1 MKRKV
6 KWAAISVKEQFQAC
20 CSYEAVVAHVQDN
33 EKVQERDE
41 DLCESLGSMHLSN
54 VAKATSIT
62 GVSLSK
68 AHEPTGVDCLH
79 VTLCKAPILV
89 HGKSMI
95 TKIETQECE
104 PTSLQTCNKISALF
118 KEQHAKQ
125 QQLPVVLTSP
135 MKLDTKTEQC
145 CALPISQNL
154 QNSKPHILMAP
165 PKIEP
170 RVIKASK
177 DVMHNVERMA
187 KTLKHGAQGIQQ
199 LQVKPI
205 SKQVLQKGTRPLGI
219 NAQAFTPKD
228 FGGKVSLHHQASPP
242 TRLKK
247 HVSGPL
253 PRVVGISPT
262 SRGIDNGATRSPQTH
277 VAKLKHVSGPLPGTH
292 VGVSQGMPHVGSPC
306 NAKQFKTNKQQMAN
320 APLGQLELMAI
331 LQSMKKPSKEIA
343 LVGEG
348 KRNKKS
354 NDTSNLGVDVG
365 KHTSSGTNVIHVPTC
380 NHLQEQGASQPT
392 CVPPLTMLERR
403 SYQESGASRD
413 QGERM
418 HQVGQDLGG
427 CTSSTM
433 QYQAMPSHAPR
444 FVLASLSPSLHQ
456 NKRVISSPMFNHL
469 RKEKNHAA
477 IKIQAAF
484 RGFLVRRTMI
494 QQCLNKK
501 VIDADEEEDHAG
513 AQSVST
519 CMSRI
524 EVQHDK
530 KMQQQQATTSK
541 EWNGSIRT
549 AQDYQA
555 LLHNKQV
562 AAMKRERALEYALLR
577 QHWKT
582 GSRSHK
588 GTLQWSREDHV
599 ADKLGW
605 VWSWLDRASHVGAHG
620 LKNHVFNDSPDF
632 QEQHSESVSVKS
644 TVGVCTT
651 DIGSPDFDYQGWKNS
666 QEWPLSLRQQHAIGL
681 LQSIQNVPRKSS
693 PIQHKASISVSPL
706 SIPTNNATPPHIE
719 AASKLAKP
727 PNLCQVCAQDIQP
740 EETFEQH
747 SQLGRQDV
755 STTSESCMSM
765 ESEASENEASKL
777 RVQKILNFLEESTKD
792 DQESVGSCPGM
803 GPSVYKQLTS
813 PFVGLK
819 MRSQGGGRQPTC
831 VLQHK
836 ASISNSN
843 KETLIEAQISVALS
857 DDDSVGTTAASVQQP
872 TMRL

>member
-1 MKRKV
+1 
-6 KWAAISVKEQFQAC
+6 
-20 CSYEAVVAHVQDN
+20 
-33 EKVQERDE
+33 
-41 DLCESLGSMHLSN
+41 
-54 VAKATSIT
+54 
-62 GVSLSK
+62 
-68 AHEPTGVDCLH
+68 
-79 VTLCKAPILV
+79 
-89 HGKSMI
+89 
-95 TKIETQECE
+95 
-104 PTSLQTCNKISALF
+104 
-118 KEQHAKQ
+118 
-125 QQLPVVLTSP
+125 
-135 MKLDTKTEQC
+135 
-145 CALPISQNL
+145 
-154 QNSKPHILMAP
+154 
-165 PKIEP
+165 
-170 RVIKASK
+170 
-177 DVMHNVERMA
+177 
-187 KTLKHGAQGIQQ
+187 
-199 LQVKPI
+199 
-205 SKQVLQKGTRPLGI
+205 
-219 NAQAFTPKD
+219 
-228 FGGKVSLHHQASPP
+228 
-242 TRLKK
+242 
-247 HVSGPL
+247 
-253 PRVVGISPT
+253 
-262 SRGIDNGATRSPQTH
+262 
-277 VAKLKHVSGPLPGTH
+277 
-292 VGVSQGMPHVGSPC
+292 
-306 NAKQFKTNKQQMAN
+306 
-320 APLGQLELMAI
+320 
-331 LQSMKKPSKEIA
+331 
-343 LVGEG
+343 
-348 KRNKKS
+348 
-354 NDTSNLGVDVG
+354 
-365 KHTSSGTNVIHVPTC
+365 
-380 NHLQEQGASQPT
+380 
-392 CVPPLTMLERR
+392 
-403 SYQESGASRD
+403 
-413 QGERM
+413 
-418 HQVGQDLGG
+418 
-427 CTSSTM
+427 
-433 QYQAMPSHAPR
+433 
-444 FVLASLSPSLHQ
+444 
-456 NKRVISSPMFNHL
+456 
-469 RKEKNHAA
+469 
-477 IKIQAAF
+477 
-484 RGFLVRRTMI
+484 
-494 QQCLNKK
+494 
-501 VIDADEEEDHAG
+501 
-513 AQSVST
+513 
-519 CMSRI
+519 MSRI

-541 EWNGSIRT
+541 EWNGSIHT

-620 LKNHVFNDSPDF
+620 LKNHVFDDSPDF

-644 TVGVCTT
+644 TLGVCTT

-681 LQSIQNVPRKSS
+681 LQSNQNVPRKSS
-693 PIQHKASISVSPL
+693 PIQHKASVSVSPL

-719 AASKLAKP
+719 AASRLAKP

-872 TMRL
+872 TLRL

>member
-6 KWAAISVKEQFQAC
+6 KWAAITMKEQFQAC

-33 EKVQERDE
+33 EEVQERDE
-41 DLCESLGSMHLSN
+41 DLCEPLGSMRLSN

-68 AHEPTGVDCLH
+68 AHEPIGVDCLH
-79 VTLCKAPILV
+79 VTLCKTPILV

-104 PTSLQTCNKISALF
+104 PTSLQTCNKISALL
-118 KEQHAKQ
+118 KEQQAKQ
-125 QQLPVVLTSP
+125 QQLPVVRTSP
-135 MKLDTKTEQC
+135 MKLDTKIEQF

-177 DVMHNVERMA
+177 DVMHNVDPMA
-187 KTLKHGAQGIQQ
+187 KTSKHGAQGIQQ

-228 FGGKVSLHHQASPP
+228 FGGRVYLHHQASPP

-262 SRGIDNGATRSPQTH
+262 SRGIDIGATRSPQTH
-277 VAKLKHVSGPLPGTH
+277 VPKLKHVSGPLPRTH

-306 NAKQFKTNKQQMAN
+306 NAKQVKTNKQQMAN

-331 LQSMKKPSKEIA
+331 LGSMKNPSKEIA
-343 LVGEG
+343 VVGEG
-348 KRNKKS
+348 KRKKKS
-354 NDTSNLGVDVG
+354 NNTSNLGVDVG

-403 SYQESGASRD
+403 SSQESGASRD

-418 HQVGQDLGG
+418 HQIGQDVG
-427 CTSSTM
+427 
-433 QYQAMPSHAPR
+433 
-444 FVLASLSPSLHQ
+444 
-456 NKRVISSPMFNHL
+456 
-469 RKEKNHAA
+469 
-477 IKIQAAF
+477 
-484 RGFLVRRTMI
+484 
-494 QQCLNKK
+494 
-501 VIDADEEEDHAG
+501 DEEEDHAG

-681 LQSIQNVPRKSS
+681 LQSNQNVPRKSS

-719 AASKLAKP
+719 AASRLAKP

-872 TMRL
+872 TLRL

>member
-6 KWAAISVKEQFQAC
+6 KWAAITVKEQFQAC
-20 CSYEAVVAHVQDN
+20 CSYEAVLAHVQDN
-33 EKVQERDE
+33 EEVQEKDE
-41 DLCESLGSMHLSN
+41 DLCEPLGSMHISN
-54 VAKATSIT
+54 VAKATSIS

-68 AHEPTGVDCLH
+68 AREPTGVDCLH

-118 KEQHAKQ
+118 KEQQAKQ

-135 MKLDTKTEQC
+135 MKLDTKIEQC
-145 CALPISQNL
+145 FALPISQNL
-154 QNSKPHILMAP
+154 QNSKPHISMAP

-177 DVMHNVERMA
+177 DVMHNVDCMA
-187 KTLKHGAQGIQQ
+187 RTSKHGAQGIQQ
-199 LQVKPI
+199 SQVKPI
-205 SKQVLQKGTRPLGI
+205 SKQVLQKGTRPLGS

-228 FGGKVSLHHQASPP
+228 FGGRVSLHHQASPP

-262 SRGIDNGATRSPQTH
+262 SRGIDPGATRSPQTH
-277 VAKLKHVSGPLPGTH
+277 VPKLKHVSGPLPRTH

-331 LQSMKKPSKEIA
+331 LGSMKKPSKEIA
-343 LVGEG
+343 LVVEA
-348 KRNKKS
+348 KRNTKS
-354 NDTSNLGVDVG
+354 NNTSNLGANVG

-380 NHLQEQGASQPT
+380 NHLQERGASQPT

-403 SYQESGASRD
+403 SSQGSGASRD

-418 HQVGQDLGG
+418 HQVGRDVG
-427 CTSSTM
+427 
-433 QYQAMPSHAPR
+433 
-444 FVLASLSPSLHQ
+444 
-456 NKRVISSPMFNHL
+456 
-469 RKEKNHAA
+469 
-477 IKIQAAF
+477 
-484 RGFLVRRTMI
+484 
-494 QQCLNKK
+494 
-501 VIDADEEEDHAG
+501 DEEEDHAR

-524 EVQHDK
+524 EVQHDR
-530 KMQQQQATTSK
+530 KMQQQEATTSK

-605 VWSWLDRASHVGAHG
+605 VWSWLDRATHAGAHG
-620 LKNHVFNDSPDF
+620 LKNHVFDDSPDF

-681 LQSIQNVPRKSS
+681 LQSNQNVPRKSS

-706 SIPTNNATPPHIE
+706 SIPTNNATPSHIE
-719 AASKLAKP
+719 AASRLAKP

-740 EETFEQH
+740 EETFKQH

-777 RVQKILNFLEESTKD
+777 RVQKLLNFLEESTKD

-831 VLQHK
+831 VLQHT

-872 TMRL
+872 TLRL

>member
-6 KWAAISVKEQFQAC
+6 KWAAITMKEQFQAC

-33 EKVQERDE
+33 EEMQERDE
-41 DLCESLGSMHLSN
+41 DLCEPLGSMHLSN

-68 AHEPTGVDCLH
+68 AHEPTGVDCLQ
-79 VTLCKAPILV
+79 VTLCKPPILV

-104 PTSLQTCNKISALF
+104 PTSLQTCNKISALL
-118 KEQHAKQ
+118 KEQQAKQ
-125 QQLPVVLTSP
+125 QQLPVVFTSP
-135 MKLDTKTEQC
+135 MKLDTKIEQC

-177 DVMHNVERMA
+177 DVMHNVDRMA
-187 KTLKHGAQGIQQ
+187 KTSKHGAQGIQQ

-219 NAQAFTPKD
+219 HAQAFTPKD
-228 FGGKVSLHHQASPP
+228 FGGRVSLHHQASPP

-277 VAKLKHVSGPLPGTH
+277 VPKLKHVSGPLPRTH

-306 NAKQFKTNKQQMAN
+306 NAKQSKTNKQQMAN

-331 LQSMKKPSKEIA
+331 LGSMKKPSKEIA

-403 SYQESGASRD
+403 SSQESGASRD

-418 HQVGQDLGG
+418 HQVGQDVG
-427 CTSSTM
+427 
-433 QYQAMPSHAPR
+433 
-444 FVLASLSPSLHQ
+444 
-456 NKRVISSPMFNHL
+456 
-469 RKEKNHAA
+469 
-477 IKIQAAF
+477 
-484 RGFLVRRTMI
+484 
-494 QQCLNKK
+494 
-501 VIDADEEEDHAG
+501 DEEEDHAG

-588 GTLQWSREDHV
+588 GTFQWSREDHV

-605 VWSWLDRASHVGAHG
+605 VWSWLDRATHVGAHG
-620 LKNHVFNDSPDF
+620 LKNHDFNDSPDF

-681 LQSIQNVPRKSS
+681 LQSNQNVPRKSS

-719 AASKLAKP
+719 AASRLAKP

-872 TMRL
+872 TLRL

>member
-6 KWAAISVKEQFQAC
+6 KWAAITVKEQFQAC

-33 EKVQERDE
+33 EEMQERDE
-41 DLCESLGSMHLSN
+41 DLCEPLGSMHLSN

-68 AHEPTGVDCLH
+68 AHEPTGVDCLQ

-95 TKIETQECE
+95 TKIEAQECE
-104 PTSLQTCNKISALF
+104 PTSLQTCNKISALL
-118 KEQHAKQ
+118 KEQQAKQ
-125 QQLPVVLTSP
+125 QQLPVVFTSP
-135 MKLDTKTEQC
+135 MKLDTKIEQC

-177 DVMHNVERMA
+177 DVMHNVDRMV
-187 KTLKHGAQGIQQ
+187 KTSKHGAQGIQQ

-205 SKQVLQKGTRPLGI
+205 SKHVLQKGTRPLGI
-219 NAQAFTPKD
+219 HAQAFTPKD
-228 FGGKVSLHHQASPP
+228 FGGRVSLHHQASPP

-277 VAKLKHVSGPLPGTH
+277 VPKLKHVSGPLPRTH

-331 LQSMKKPSKEIA
+331 LGSMKKPSKEIA

-403 SYQESGASRD
+403 SSQESGASRD

-418 HQVGQDLGG
+418 HQVGQDVG
-427 CTSSTM
+427 
-433 QYQAMPSHAPR
+433 
-444 FVLASLSPSLHQ
+444 
-456 NKRVISSPMFNHL
+456 
-469 RKEKNHAA
+469 
-477 IKIQAAF
+477 
-484 RGFLVRRTMI
+484 
-494 QQCLNKK
+494 
-501 VIDADEEEDHAG
+501 DEEEDHAG

-582 GSRSHK
+582 GSRSRK

-605 VWSWLDRASHVGAHG
+605 VWSWLDRATHVGAHG
-620 LKNHVFNDSPDF
+620 LKNHDFNDSPDF

-681 LQSIQNVPRKSS
+681 LQSNQNVPRKSS

-719 AASKLAKP
+719 AASRLAKP

-872 TMRL
+872 TLRL

>member
-6 KWAAISVKEQFQAC
+6 KWAAITVKEQFQAC
-20 CSYEAVVAHVQDN
+20 CSYEAMVAHVQDN

-41 DLCESLGSMHLSN
+41 DLCEPLGSMHISN

-118 KEQHAKQ
+118 KEQQAKQ

-135 MKLDTKTEQC
+135 MKLDTKIEQC
-145 CALPISQNL
+145 CALQISQNL

-177 DVMHNVERMA
+177 DVMHNVDRMA
-187 KTLKHGAQGIQQ
+187 KTSKHGAQGIQQ
-199 LQVKPI
+199 SQVKPI

-228 FGGKVSLHHQASPP
+228 FGGRVSLHHQASPP

-253 PRVVGISPT
+253 PRVVGITPT
-262 SRGIDNGATRSPQTH
+262 SRGIDNGVTRSPQTH
-277 VAKLKHVSGPLPGTH
+277 VPKLKHVSGPLPRTH

-320 APLGQLELMAI
+320 APLGQLELMTI
-331 LQSMKKPSKEIA
+331 LGSMKKPSKEIA

-348 KRNKKS
+348 KRNTKS
-354 NDTSNLGVDVG
+354 NNTSNLGADVG
-365 KHTSSGTNVIHVPTC
+365 THTSSGTNVIHVPTC

-392 CVPPLTMLERR
+392 YVPPMTILERR
-403 SYQESGASRD
+403 SSQGSGASRD

-418 HQVGQDLGG
+418 HQVGQDVG
-427 CTSSTM
+427 
-433 QYQAMPSHAPR
+433 
-444 FVLASLSPSLHQ
+444 
-456 NKRVISSPMFNHL
+456 
-469 RKEKNHAA
+469 
-477 IKIQAAF
+477 
-484 RGFLVRRTMI
+484 
-494 QQCLNKK
+494 
-501 VIDADEEEDHAG
+501 DEEEDHAG
-513 AQSVST
+513 AHSVST

-524 EVQHDK
+524 EVQHDRK
-530 KMQQQQATTSK
+530 VQQQQATTSK

-605 VWSWLDRASHVGAHG
+605 VWSWLDRATHVGAHG

-632 QEQHSESVSVKS
+632 QEQHSESDSVKS

-666 QEWPLSLRQQHAIGL
+666 QEWPLSLRQQHAVGL
-681 LQSIQNVPRKSS
+681 LQSNQNVPRKSS

-719 AASKLAKP
+719 AASRLAKP

-740 EETFEQH
+740 KETFEQH

-803 GPSVYKQLTS
+803 VPSVYKQLAS
-813 PFVGLK
+813 PVVGLK

-872 TMRL
+872 TLRL

>member
-6 KWAAISVKEQFQAC
+6 KWAAITVKEQFQAC
-20 CSYEAVVAHVQDN
+20 CSYEAVLAHVQDN
-33 EKVQERDE
+33 EEVQERDE
-41 DLCESLGSMHLSN
+41 DLCEPLGSMHISN

-68 AHEPTGVDCLH
+68 AREPTGVDCLH

-118 KEQHAKQ
+118 KEQQAKQ

-135 MKLDTKTEQC
+135 MKLDTKIEQC
-145 CALPISQNL
+145 FALPISQNL
-154 QNSKPHILMAP
+154 QNSKPHISMAP

-177 DVMHNVERMA
+177 DVMHNVDCMA
-187 KTLKHGAQGIQQ
+187 RTSKHGAQGIQQ
-199 LQVKPI
+199 SQVKPI
-205 SKQVLQKGTRPLGI
+205 SKQVLQKGTRPLGS

-228 FGGKVSLHHQASPP
+228 FGGRVSLHHQASPP

-253 PRVVGISPT
+253 PRVVGISRT
-262 SRGIDNGATRSPQTH
+262 SRGIDPGATRSPQTH
-277 VAKLKHVSGPLPGTH
+277 VPKLKHVSGPLPRTH

-331 LQSMKKPSKEIA
+331 LGSMKKPSKEIA
-343 LVGEG
+343 LVVEA
-348 KRNKKS
+348 KRNTKS
-354 NDTSNLGVDVG
+354 NNTSNLGANVG

-380 NHLQEQGASQPT
+380 NHLQERGASQPT

-403 SYQESGASRD
+403 SSQGSGASRD

-418 HQVGQDLGG
+418 HQVGRDVG
-427 CTSSTM
+427 
-433 QYQAMPSHAPR
+433 
-444 FVLASLSPSLHQ
+444 
-456 NKRVISSPMFNHL
+456 
-469 RKEKNHAA
+469 
-477 IKIQAAF
+477 
-484 RGFLVRRTMI
+484 
-494 QQCLNKK
+494 
-501 VIDADEEEDHAG
+501 DEEEDHAR

-524 EVQHDK
+524 EVQHDR
-530 KMQQQQATTSK
+530 KMQQQEATTSK

-605 VWSWLDRASHVGAHG
+605 VWSWLDRATHAGAHG
-620 LKNHVFNDSPDF
+620 LKNHVFDDSPDF

-681 LQSIQNVPRKSS
+681 LQSNQNVPRKSS

-706 SIPTNNATPPHIE
+706 SIPTNNATPSHIE
-719 AASKLAKP
+719 AASRLAKP

-740 EETFEQH
+740 EETFKQH

-777 RVQKILNFLEESTKD
+777 RVQKLLNFLEESTKD

-872 TMRL
+872 TLRL

>member
-6 KWAAISVKEQFQAC
+6 KWAAITVKEQFQAC
-20 CSYEAVVAHVQDN
+20 CSYEAVLAHVQDN
-33 EKVQERDE
+33 EEVQERDE
-41 DLCESLGSMHLSN
+41 DLCEPLGSMHISN

-68 AHEPTGVDCLH
+68 AREPTGVDCLH

-118 KEQHAKQ
+118 KEQQAKQ

-135 MKLDTKTEQC
+135 MKLDTKIEQC
-145 CALPISQNL
+145 FALPISQNL
-154 QNSKPHILMAP
+154 QNSKPHISMAP

-170 RVIKASK
+170 RMIKASK
-177 DVMHNVERMA
+177 DVMHNVDCMA
-187 KTLKHGAQGIQQ
+187 RTSKHGAQGIQQ
-199 LQVKPI
+199 PQVKPI
-205 SKQVLQKGTRPLGI
+205 SKQVLQKGTRPLGS

-228 FGGKVSLHHQASPP
+228 FGGRVSLHHQASPP

-262 SRGIDNGATRSPQTH
+262 SRGIDPGATRSPQTH
-277 VAKLKHVSGPLPGTH
+277 VPKLKHVSGPLPRTH

-331 LQSMKKPSKEIA
+331 LGSMKKPSKEIA
-343 LVGEG
+343 LVAEA
-348 KRNKKS
+348 KRNTKL
-354 NDTSNLGVDVG
+354 NNTSNLGANVG

-380 NHLQEQGASQPT
+380 NHLQERGASQPT

-403 SYQESGASRD
+403 SSQGSGASGD

-418 HQVGQDLGG
+418 HQVGQDVG
-427 CTSSTM
+427 
-433 QYQAMPSHAPR
+433 
-444 FVLASLSPSLHQ
+444 
-456 NKRVISSPMFNHL
+456 
-469 RKEKNHAA
+469 
-477 IKIQAAF
+477 
-484 RGFLVRRTMI
+484 
-494 QQCLNKK
+494 
-501 VIDADEEEDHAG
+501 DEEEDHAR

-524 EVQHDK
+524 EVQHDR
-530 KMQQQQATTSK
+530 KMQQQEATTSK

-605 VWSWLDRASHVGAHG
+605 VWSWLDRATHVGAHG
-620 LKNHVFNDSPDF
+620 LKNHVFDDSPDF

-681 LQSIQNVPRKSS
+681 LQSNQNVPRKSS

-706 SIPTNNATPPHIE
+706 SIPTNNATPSHIE
-719 AASKLAKP
+719 AASRLAKP

-740 EETFEQH
+740 EETFKQH

-777 RVQKILNFLEESTKD
+777 RVQKLLNFLEESTKD

-872 TMRL
+872 TLRL